1 MTIYYLDGYLIR
13 SENSQKTR
21 IPIDCE
27 VNRMK
32 ITREGNYINH
42 PIHAAKTKQQ
52 PTAGTAARKTGKNFD
67 AITISSKEPFDELIF
82 ARELSRKIMKEAS
95 SPTES
100 QKVDE
105 LRAQVQSGS
114 YAIVIDEIAK
124 KMLLS

>member
-1 MTIYYLDGYLIR
+1 
-13 SENSQKTR
+13 
-21 IPIDCE
+21 
-27 VNRMK
+27 MK
-32 ITREGNYINH
+32 IAREGNYINH
-42 PIHAAKTKQQ
+42 HIHAVKTKQQ
-52 PTAGTAARKTGKNFD
+52 PTASNTARKTGKNFD
-67 AITISSKEPFDELIF
+67 EITISSREPFDELIF
-82 ARELSRKIMKEAS
+82 ARELSRKIIKEAS